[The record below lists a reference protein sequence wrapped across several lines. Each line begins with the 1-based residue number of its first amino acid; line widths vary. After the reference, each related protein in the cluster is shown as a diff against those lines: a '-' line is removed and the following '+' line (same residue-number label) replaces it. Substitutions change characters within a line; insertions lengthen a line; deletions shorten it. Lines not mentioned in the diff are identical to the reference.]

1 MRSNA
6 TIKTFLTLPVRSS
19 AASHVS
25 CDDVVLGL
33 DDGAAAAAATA
44 PSASETAPGGVTD
57 SWGDP
62 GGEAD
67 RRDLVVN

>member
-1 MRSNA
+1 M
-6 TIKTFLTLPVRSS
+6 RSS

-25 CDDVVLGL
+25 CDEVVLGL
-33 DDGAAAAAATA
+33 DDGAAAAAAA
-44 PSASETAPGGVTD
+44 PSAPEAAPGGVTD
-57 SWGDP
+57 SCGDP